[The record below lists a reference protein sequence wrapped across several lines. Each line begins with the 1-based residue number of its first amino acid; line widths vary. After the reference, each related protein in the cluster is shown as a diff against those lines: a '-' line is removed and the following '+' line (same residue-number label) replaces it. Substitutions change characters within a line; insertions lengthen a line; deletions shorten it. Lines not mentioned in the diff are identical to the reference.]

1 MSADGKPAIDPL
13 DVDNYA
19 TWSVRMRALLLS
31 KGLWGAVTGDAME
44 AERDQKA
51 LALLILHVKDHHLQ
65 TVGSATTSKN
75 AWDTLKATYEAQTN
89 ARKLLLRR
97 EIVARS
103 PERAAPPA
111 SGAGVSPRPWGPR
124 R

>member
-44 AERDQKA
+44 AVTGVRVLPANCPAIAACLRKTNF
-51 LALLILHVKDHHLQ
+51 LHKPYFVL
-65 TVGSATTSKN
+65 
-75 AWDTLKATYEAQTN
+75 
-89 ARKLLLRR
+89 
-97 EIVARS
+97 
-103 PERAAPPA
+103 
-111 SGAGVSPRPWGPR
+111 
-124 R
+124 